1 MGEEIFGDKSP
12 HQVSVSEGSGNAASS
27 RNRSGKFKADTSRR
41 INLDGDEG
49 ELAVDRDLLRQLI
62 QFAWN
67 EYVNQI
73 SKQVVRRQRYLQRG
87 WHRAHLGATY

>member
-41 INLDGDEG
+41 INLDGEEG
-49 ELAVDRDLLRQLI
+49 ELVSRLSLI
-62 QFAWN
+62 H
-67 EYVNQI
+67 I
-73 SKQVVRRQRYLQRG
+73 
-87 WHRAHLGATY
+87 